1 MSTTAY
7 AALPK
12 NVQRLVQ
19 IAAVLGQSNSAML
32 WVGVQ
37 HIARYDWPEKF
48 PTEGAVAQL
57 RKNHP
62 EVLGTGNSA
71 LTAEFRSAALAHL
84 VNERLAEKWAQNI
97 ASWVQREFH
106 TYHYAEAVYHGFCL
120 LRALS
125 GVDFATLERD
135 CRGLSYRLRQS
146 EFLVQASLATPM
158 SALLWQSLHASVA
171 ARVYAMYASWS
182 VMQPRQ
188 GFAEMQHIFEQFVAP
203 ALQRPDCQELAAL
216 NVAAHLQLC
225 LLAGRAMPDVCKGFD
240 WPERAWQATKLL
252 CEKRIEEALKQFD
265 LAQKSY
271 RKSSETRYPLVGL
284 FGHLHTLALLL
295 KDDATA
301 IKQVE
306 ARRKQLTNYDIEHAL
321 SEYLRHHQN
330 PRYDYS
336 LGTNHPSVIGFWID
350 ALLACWSDIE
360 LTQHIGVLQKIDAA
374 IRAAENGNY
383 DWLADELAGLVPTR
397 YRAQSDR
404 ITIVAMKARQQPWEK
419 LVAAI
424 EQVQLSDRPETKA
437 GTNAESNLEVLFE
450 LNDHKR
456 LELRLAETKLS
467 KSGKAVCKTIINNT
481 QLKASAARLSDLT
494 QVRLAGQIL
503 ANCDLYD
510 GRIQEEFLERRPT
523 WELLA
528 HYPHAY
534 LVPRNEDRYILAR
547 TEEIQLDE
555 KYRIDI
561 QFAPLRLEVKR
572 TADQQMVI
580 AALKLQSISDSL
592 SYRIEAG
599 VLHVVEMT
607 PASHRVIALLG
618 TSISMPPAAM
628 QRLAELAQTSS
639 QSLRLEFAGD
649 SAKSVR
655 GDARTHV
662 LLQPGAKGLLPSV
675 RVRPFGVDHG
685 PYAVVGE
692 GDKRLAGMIDDELH
706 YAERSFAEERAAC
719 EELMLL
725 VPTLATLL
733 DAVVSDPDAITDEA
747 SLEMLEQLQTLDP
760 KPPILWPKGRAMTVL
775 REGKFNIRVSNKRD
789 WLGVEGGLDYDDGVL
804 SIGRLVQLLESSRSR
819 YVQLDDQRYL
829 RVSNQ
834 LRKRVQGLA
843 PFVDRKGNVELPVLA
858 GAVLAEHLSLAQNAL
873 LSKAQ
878 ERLAEA
884 FQLKPAVPATLQAEL
899 RDYQLDGYRWLMQ
912 MAHWGVGA
920 CLADDMGLGKTVQAI
935 AMLLARATGGPALV
949 VVPTSLSGNWQRE
962 TLRFAPTLNVH
973 RFDSTSVEALPQLGA
988 FDVLLISYG
997 LLAIHIDALAERP
1010 FHTLVLDEA
1019 QAIKNAATQRAK
1031 AVCRLQADFRVSL
1044 SGTPLEN
1051 HLGELWSQ
1059 MRFLN
1064 PGLLGSEEQFRSRFA
1079 TPIERDE
1086 NPSAKSTLRKL
1097 IAPFLLRRT
1106 KAQVLAE
1113 LPEKTEITLNIV
1125 PSKAEADLI
1134 NGLRAAALEKISAF
1148 DGAAGESRFHILA
1161 EITRLRRAACHPD
1174 LVAPELKIKSAKLE
1188 QLLELME
1195 ELKSN
1200 QHRALI
1206 FSQFVDYL
1214 SIVRTALDAAGFSY
1228 QYLDGS
1234 TPAKA
1239 RDERVAAFQSGQ
1251 GDAFLLSLKAGGV
1264 GLNLTAAD
1272 YVIHLDPWWNPAV
1285 EQQASDR
1292 AHRIGQTRPV
1302 TIYRLVV
1309 QGSIE
1314 EQILSLHGQ
1323 KREMIDSMLSE
1334 RDTAQVL
1341 TPEALVALIAGE
1353 IDDP

>member
-1 MSTTAY
+1 MTRASY

-32 WVGVQ
+32 WLGVQ
-37 HIARYDWPEKF
+37 HLAKHDWPEKF
-48 PTEGAVAQL
+48 PAEGAVTQL

-71 LTAEFRSAALAHL
+71 LTSEFSIAAL
-84 VNERLAEKWAQNI
+84 EDLAREQLAGKWAQNI
-97 ASWVQREFH
+97 ANWAQQQFH
-106 TYHYAEAVYHGFCL
+106 AYHYASPVYRGYCL
-120 LRALS
+120 LRALT
-125 GVDFATLERD
+125 GANFAALEQD
-135 CRGLSYRLRQS
+135 CRRLSYRLGQS
-146 EFLVQASLATPM
+146 ELLTEALLAIPLSEQLWRCFDPSVAIRVFVFYASRCALQPVQAFT
-158 SALLWQSLHASVA
+158 
-171 ARVYAMYASWS
+171 
-182 VMQPRQ
+182 
-188 GFAEMQHIFEQFVAP
+188 EMRHIFEHFVAP
-203 ALQRPDCQELAAL
+203 TLRSPDCLALAPMA
-216 NVAAHLQLC
+216 VAAYLQLC
-225 LLAGRAMPDVCKGFD
+225 LVAGAPMPETCKGFD
-240 WPERAWQATKLL
+240 WPERAWQGAQLL
-252 CEKRIEEALKQFD
+252 CERRIDEALKQFD

-271 RKSSETRYPLVGL
+271 RKSTETRYPLVGL
-284 FGHLHTLALLL
+284 FGHLHSLALLI
-295 KDDATA
+295 KDDAAA
-301 IKQVE
+301 IKQVS
-306 ARRKQLTNYDIEHAL
+306 AKRKQLTDYEVEQSITH
-321 SEYLRHHQN
+321 YLDHHQN
-330 PRYDYS
+330 PKSKYHLRAQHTSIFS
-336 LGTNHPSVIGFWID
+336 LWLD
-350 ALLACWSDIE
+350 ALLACWSDVE
-360 LTQHIGVLQKIDAA
+360 LAQQFDFLKKIDAA
-374 IRAAENGNY
+374 IRLAESGHYN
-383 DWLADELAGLVPTR
+383 WLADELAGLVPTR
-397 YRAQSDR
+397 YRAKTDR
-404 ITIVAMKARQQPWEK
+404 TTIVAMKARQQPWEK

-424 EQVQLSDRPETKA
+424 EQVQLSDRPVSKA
-437 GTNAESNLEVLFE
+437 SAANTESNLEVLFQLGE
-450 LNDHKR
+450 YKR
-456 LELRLAETKLS
+456 LTLRLAETRRS
-467 KSGKAVCKTIINNT
+467 KSGKVVCKTILTNT
-481 QLKASAARLSDLT
+481 QLKACAARLKDLT

-503 ANCDLYD
+503 ANSDFYD
-510 GRIQEEFLERRPT
+510 GGVLSDFLEERST

-528 HYPHAY
+528 NYPHAY
-534 LVPRNEDRYILAR
+534 WLPLEQDRYVLPR
-547 TEEIQLDE
+547 VEEIQLEDQH
-555 KYRIDI
+555 RIEI

-572 TADQQMVI
+572 TADQQMMI
-580 AALKLQSISDSL
+580 AALQLQSISDTL
-592 SYRIEAG
+592 SYRIDAG
-599 VLHVVEMT
+599 ILHVVEMT
-607 PASHRVIALLG
+607 AASHRVMALLG
-618 TSISMPPAAM
+618 TSITMPPAAM

-675 RVRPFGVDHG
+675 RVRPFGIEQG
-685 PYAVVGE
+685 PYAAIGE
-692 GDKRLAGMIDDELH
+692 GEKRLAGMIDDELQ
-706 YAERSFAEERAAC
+706 YAERNFAEERLACDALLAQAPALAA
-719 EELMLL
+719 
-725 VPTLATLL
+725 LL
-733 DAVVSDPDAITDEA
+733 DSLSSNPDLATDEA
-747 SLEMLEQLQTLDP
+747 SLEMLEQLQALEP
-760 KPPILWPKGRAMTVL
+760 KPPILWPKGRAMSVL

-789 WLGVEGGLDYDDGVL
+789 WLGVEGGLDFDEGVL
-804 SIGRLVQLLESSRSR
+804 SLGRLVQLLESSRSR

-829 RVSNQ
+829 RVSDQ

-843 PFVDRKGNVELPVLA
+843 PFVDRKGNVELPLLA
-858 GAVLAEHLSLAQNAL
+858 GAVLAEHLSLAQNDL
-873 LSKAQ
+873 LTKAQ

-884 FQLKPAVPATLQAEL
+884 FQLKPLVPNTLQAEL

-935 AMLLARATGGPALV
+935 AMLLARATGGAALV
-949 VVPTSLSGNWQRE
+949 VLPTSLFGNWQRE
-962 TLRFAPTLNVH
+962 ALRFAPTLNVH
-973 RFDSTSVEALPQLGA
+973 RFDSGSGDALPELGA
-988 FDVLLISYG
+988 FDVVLISYG
-997 LLAIHIDALAERP
+997 LLAIHIDMLVERK
-1010 FHTLVLDEA
+1010 FHTLILDEA
-1019 QAIKNAATQRAK
+1019 QAIKNATTQRAK
-1031 AVCRLQADFRVSL
+1031 AACRLQADFRVSL

-1064 PGLLGSEEQFRSRFA
+1064 PGLLGSEEQFQSKFA

-1125 PSKAEADLI
+1125 PSAAEADLMK
-1134 NGLRAAALEKISAF
+1134 GLRAAAVQKISAL
-1148 DGAAGESRFHILA
+1148 DSAKGEARFHILA

-1214 SIVRTALDAAGFSY
+1214 SIVRSALDAAGYTY
-1228 QYLDGS
+1228 QYLDGA

-1341 TPEALVALIAGE
+1341 TPEALLALIAGQ
-1353 IDDP
+1353 